1 MKKTITGML
10 AVALGAGAL
19 MLASDA
25 DADSK
30 NDKRWKGKPSFV
42 QVGKAVA
49 VYGWQDK
56 GRGLHLRVTA
66 PHRKNKPH
74 RFKGTV
80 CAVDKKG
87 KNTIKTLTPKLLEK
101 NQDWA
106 KVGPHGHCV
115 WFDFKTNG
123 HIDGFDFTTDANH
136 LLFTIF
142 RDGKKVSPKK
152 IYLGAKGVH
161 PAKNPAFIKR

>member
-1 MKKTITGML
+1 MTKTITSML
-10 AVALGAGAL
+10 AVAIGLGAL
-19 MLASDA
+19 TLASDA
-25 DADSK
+25 GAK
-30 NDKRWKGKPSFV
+30 NVKRWIGKPSFV

-56 GRGLHLRVTA
+56 ARGLHLRVTA
-66 PHRKNKPH
+66 PARNKAY
-74 RFKGTV
+74 RFRGTV
-80 CAVDKKG
+80 CALDKKG
-87 KNTIKTLTPKLLEK
+87 QNTIKSLTPVLLEK
-101 NQDWA
+101 NQDSA

-115 WFDFKTNG
+115 WFAFKTSG
-123 HIDGFDFTTDANH
+123 HIDGFDFTTDAKH

-161 PAKNPAFIKR
+161 PAKNPAVIKR

>member
-1 MKKTITGML
+1 MRKTITSLL
-10 AVALGAGAL
+10 AVALGLGALTFAADAGA
-19 MLASDA
+19 
-25 DADSK
+25 K
-30 NDKRWKGKPSFV
+30 NVKRWKGKPAFV

-49 VYGWQDK
+49 VYGWQDDK
-56 GRGLHLRVTA
+56 RGLHLRVTA
-66 PHRKNKPH
+66 PHRKHNPH
-74 RFKGTV
+74 KFKGTV

-87 KNTIKTLTPKLLEK
+87 KNTIKTLKPVLLEK
-101 NQDWA
+101 NQDRA

-115 WFDFKTNG
+115 WFGFKTNG

-136 LLFTIF
+136 LLFTIY